1 MNGRTAERHRG
12 APTAARA
19 RGGTRC
25 RRGDGELSNVF
36 EGNNTL
42 MAGRIPDEIIQEVL
56 DRTNI
61 VELIGGYLPLRQAG
75 SRWKGLCPFHTEKT
89 PSFMVN
95 PERQIFHC
103 FGCGKGGSAFAF
115 LMEQERFSFPEAV
128 RFLADRAGIRVPA
141 ARGGDREAEG
151 RLRLVEVHRLAAE
164 QFRANLA
171 GAEGAAARRYLE
183 GRGLEPNTVERFQ
196 LGYAPGQ
203 WDALLRHLVR
213 AGYRP
218 EEVERAG
225 LAAPRRDPGGGAG
238 RSGAYDRFRDRVMI
252 PIADASGKVI
262 AFGGRALRPED
273 VKYINSPETP
283 LYRKGMHL
291 YGLHLAARPIRE
303 EGWAILVEGYFDL
316 IGLHRA
322 GFHNAVAA
330 LGTAL
335 TAQQVEVLA
344 RYTDRAVLA
353 FDPDRAGLQAALR
366 GIELLLARG
375 LAVEVAALP
384 EGLDPDGLVAQRG
397 RDGVAEVLARTAD
410 VVDFA
415 WAAAGRAARRGP
427 RASGPGAEGVDE
439 AVQAGEAVLG
449 VLARMGP
456 GIRRD
461 KYAQKLA
468 ERLGVGEASIQAELA
483 RRGPGRATAAASA
496 PLPAASPAGAGGA
509 PRPRVSVE
517 GELLQLLLLQPERIA
532 ATRAVVSPDDFIDPT
547 LRRLFEMVCEGE
559 ALGGPAL
566 THALVGHEDEAIR
579 AAAGGLLMA
588 DEGKFEEG
596 DRVFADFLRYFARRR
611 ADRVKRRIRQEME
624 TAGKAGDPETLERAK
639 AAHPGWRRAGDA
651 P

>member
-1 MNGRTAERHRG
+1 
-12 APTAARA
+12 
-19 RGGTRC
+19 
-25 RRGDGELSNVF
+25 
-36 EGNNTL
+36 
-42 MAGRIPDEIIQEVL
+42 MAGRIPDEIIQQVL

-61 VELIGGYLPLRQAG
+61 VELIGSYLPLRQAG

-103 FGCGKGGSAFAF
+103 FGCGKGGSAVTF

-128 RFLADRAGIRVPA
+128 RFLADRAGIRVPT
-141 ARGGDREAEG
+141 ARGNEREAEG
-151 RLRLVEVHRLAAE
+151 RLRLVEMHRLAAE

-171 GAEGAAARRYLE
+171 GAAGAAALRYLE
-183 GRGLEPNTVERFQ
+183 GRGLDPATIERFQ
-196 LGYAPGQ
+196 LGSALPQ

-218 EEVERAG
+218 EEIERAG
-225 LAAPRRDPGGGAG
+225 LAAPRRDPAGGAG
-238 RSGAYDRFRDRVMI
+238 RAGAYDRFRDRVMI

-262 AFGGRALRPED
+262 AFGGRALQGED

-283 LYRKGMHL
+283 IYRKGFHL
-291 YGLHLAARPIRE
+291 YGLHLAARAIRE
-303 EGWAILVEGYFDL
+303 MGWAILVEGYFDL

-384 EGLDPDGLVAQRG
+384 EGLDPDSLVVQRG
-397 RDGVAEVLARTAD
+397 RDGVAEVLSRTVD

-415 WAAAGRAARRGP
+415 WAAASQAAARGPAPSGP
-427 RASGPGAEGVDE
+427 RPESVDA
-439 AVQAGEAVLG
+439 AVRAGEAVLG

-468 ERLGVGEASIQAELA
+468 ERLGVTEASIQAELA
-483 RRGPGRATAAASA
+483 RRGSARAGAAAA
-496 PLPAASPAGAGGA
+496 A
-509 PRPRVSVE
+509 PRPPRAAGADDPRPSLSVE
-517 GELLQLLLLQPERIA
+517 GELLQLLLQQPERIA
-532 ATRAVVSPDDFIDPT
+532 AARAVILPDDFSDPT
-547 LRRLFEMVCEGE
+547 FRRLFAMVCEGA
-559 ALGGPAL
+559 ALGGSAL
-566 THALVGHEDEAIR
+566 THALVGHEDEAVR
-579 AAAGGLLMA
+579 TAAGSLVMA
-588 DEGKFEEG
+588 DEKKFEEA
-596 DRVFADFLRYFARRR
+596 DRIFADFLRYFARRR
-611 ADRVKRRIRQEME
+611 GDREKLRIRQQME

-639 AAHPGWRRAGDA
+639 AAHPGWRRAADA

>member
-1 MNGRTAERHRG
+1 
-12 APTAARA
+12 
-19 RGGTRC
+19 
-25 RRGDGELSNVF
+25 
-36 EGNNTL
+36 
-42 MAGRIPDEIIQEVL
+42 MAGRIPDEIIQQVL

-103 FGCGKGGSAFAF
+103 FGCGKGGSAIAF

-141 ARGGDREAEG
+141 ARGGDRDAEG
-151 RLRLVEVHRLAAE
+151 RLRLVEMHRLAAE

-171 GAEGAAARRYLE
+171 GAEGAAARGYLE
-183 GRGLEPNTVERFQ
+183 GRGLEPGTIERFQ
-196 LGYAPGQ
+196 LGYALGQ

-262 AFGGRALRPED
+262 AFGGRALRPDD

-283 LYRKGMHL
+283 LYRKGQHL
-291 YGLHLAARPIRE
+291 YGLHLAARTIRE

-316 IGLHRA
+316 IGLHRG

-410 VVDFA
+410 VVDFT

-427 RASGPGAEGVDE
+427 RASGPGAGGVDA

-468 ERLGVGEASIQAELA
+468 ERLGVGEASIRAELA
-483 RRGPGRATAAASA
+483 RRAAGRGAVPPAPPPAAAA
-496 PLPAASPAGAGGA
+496 CGPQPIP
-509 PRPRVSVE
+509 SVE
-517 GELLQLLLLQPERIA
+517 GELLQLLLRQPERIP
-532 ATRAVVSPDDFIDPT
+532 ATRAVVLPDDFSDPT
-547 LRRLFEMVCEGE
+547 LRRVFEMVCEGE
-559 ALGGPAL
+559 ALGSSAL

-579 AAAGGLLMA
+579 AAAGGLVMA
-588 DEGKFEEG
+588 DERKFEEA
-596 DRVFADFLRYFARRR
+596 DRIFADFLRYFARRR
-611 ADRVKRRIRQEME
+611 ADRAKLRIRLQME
-624 TAGKAGDPETLERAK
+624 TAGRAGDPDTLARAK

>member
-1 MNGRTAERHRG
+1 
-12 APTAARA
+12 
-19 RGGTRC
+19 
-25 RRGDGELSNVF
+25 
-36 EGNNTL
+36 
-42 MAGRIPDEIIQEVL
+42 
-56 DRTNI
+56 
-61 VELIGGYLPLRQAG
+61 
-75 SRWKGLCPFHTEKT
+75 
-89 PSFMVN
+89 
-95 PERQIFHC
+95 
-103 FGCGKGGSAFAF
+103 
-115 LMEQERFSFPEAV
+115 
-128 RFLADRAGIRVPA
+128 VPA

-151 RLRLVEVHRLAAE
+151 RLRLVEMHRLAAE

-183 GRGLEPNTVERFQ
+183 GRGLEPGTIERFQ
-196 LGYAPGQ
+196 LGYALGQ

-238 RSGAYDRFRDRVMI
+238 RAGAYDRFRDRVMI

-283 LYRKGMHL
+283 LYRKGLHL
-291 YGLHLAARPIRE
+291 YGLHLAARAIRE

-316 IGLHRA
+316 IGLHRG

-344 RYTDRAVLA
+344 RYTDRTVLA

-397 RDGVAEVLARTAD
+397 RDGVAEVLARTVD
-410 VVDFA
+410 VVEFA
-415 WAAAGRAARRGP
+415 WAAAERAGRRGP
-427 RASGPGAEGVDE
+427 RTSGPGGVDA

-456 GIRRD
+456 GIRRE

-468 ERLGVGEASIQAELA
+468 ERLGVSEASIQAELA
-483 RRGPGRATAAASA
+483 RRGPGRGAAASA
-496 PLPAASPAGAGGA
+496 PRPAGAPAAGD
-509 PRPRVSVE
+509 PRPRLSVE
-517 GELLQLLLLQPERIA
+517 GELLQLLLQQPERIP
-532 ATRAVVSPDDFIDPT
+532 ATRAVVFPDDFSDPT

-559 ALGGPAL
+559 ALGGSAL

-579 AAAGGLLMA
+579 AAAGGLVMA
-588 DEGKFEEG
+588 DERKFEEA
-596 DRVFADFLRYFARRR
+596 DRIFADFLGYFAKRR
-611 ADRVKRRIRQEME
+611 ADRAKVRIRQQME

>member
-1 MNGRTAERHRG
+1 
-12 APTAARA
+12 
-19 RGGTRC
+19 
-25 RRGDGELSNVF
+25 
-36 EGNNTL
+36 
-42 MAGRIPDEIIQEVL
+42 MAGRIPDEIIQQVL

-103 FGCGKGGSAFAF
+103 FGCGKGGSAIAF

-141 ARGGDREAEG
+141 ARGGDRDAEG
-151 RLRLVEVHRLAAE
+151 RLRLVEMHRLAAE

-171 GAEGAAARRYLE
+171 GAEGAAARGYLE
-183 GRGLEPNTVERFQ
+183 GRGLEPGTIERFQ
-196 LGYAPGQ
+196 LGYALGQ

-262 AFGGRALRPED
+262 AFGGRALRPDD

-283 LYRKGMHL
+283 LYRKGQHL
-291 YGLHLAARPIRE
+291 YGLHLAARAIRE

-316 IGLHRA
+316 IGLHRG

-410 VVDFA
+410 VVDFT

-427 RASGPGAEGVDE
+427 RASGPGAGGVDA

-468 ERLGVGEASIQAELA
+468 ERLGVGEASIRAELA
-483 RRGPGRATAAASA
+483 RRAAGRGAVPPAPPPAAAA
-496 PLPAASPAGAGGA
+496 CGPQPIP
-509 PRPRVSVE
+509 SVE
-517 GELLQLLLLQPERIA
+517 GELLQLLLRQPERIP
-532 ATRAVVSPDDFIDPT
+532 ATRAVVLPDDFSDPT
-547 LRRLFEMVCEGE
+547 LRRVFEMVCEGE
-559 ALGGPAL
+559 ALGSSAL

-579 AAAGGLLMA
+579 AAAGGLVMA
-588 DEGKFEEG
+588 DERKFEEA
-596 DRVFADFLRYFARRR
+596 DRIFADFLRYFARRR
-611 ADRVKRRIRQEME
+611 ADRAKLRIRLQME
-624 TAGKAGDPETLERAK
+624 TAGRAGDPDTLARAK

>member
-1 MNGRTAERHRG
+1 
-12 APTAARA
+12 
-19 RGGTRC
+19 
-25 RRGDGELSNVF
+25 
-36 EGNNTL
+36 
-42 MAGRIPDEIIQEVL
+42 MAGRIPDEIIQQVL

-103 FGCGKGGSAFAF
+103 FGCGKGGSAIAF

-141 ARGGDREAEG
+141 ARGGDRDAEG
-151 RLRLVEVHRLAAE
+151 RLRLVEMHRLAEE

-171 GAEGAAARRYLE
+171 GAEGAAARGYLE
-183 GRGLEPNTVERFQ
+183 GRGLEPNTIERFQ
-196 LGYAPGQ
+196 LGYALGQ

-225 LAAPRRDPGGGAG
+225 LAAPRRDPGGSIG

-252 PIADASGKVI
+252 PIADASGKII
-262 AFGGRALRPED
+262 AFGGRALRPDD
-273 VKYINSPETP
+273 VKYLNSPETP
-283 LYRKGMHL
+283 LYRKGQHL
-291 YGLHLAARPIRE
+291 YGLHLAVRAIRE

-316 IGLHRA
+316 IGLHRG

-397 RDGVAEVLARTAD
+397 RDGVAEVLARTED

-415 WAAAGRAARRGP
+415 WAAAARAARRGP
-427 RASGPGAEGVDE
+427 RASGPGAGGVDA

-468 ERLGVGEASIQAELA
+468 ERLGVGEASIRAELA
-483 RRGPGRATAAASA
+483 RRAAGRGAVAPAPPPAAAA
-496 PLPAASPAGAGGA
+496 CGPQPSP
-509 PRPRVSVE
+509 SVE
-517 GELLQLLLLQPERIA
+517 GELLQLLLRQPERIP
-532 ATRAVVSPDDFIDPT
+532 ATRAVVLPDDFSDPT
-547 LRRLFEMVCEGE
+547 LRRVFEMVCEGE

-566 THALVGHEDEAIR
+566 THALAGHEDEAIR
-579 AAAGGLLMA
+579 AAAGGLAMA
-588 DEGKFEEG
+588 DERKFEEA
-596 DRVFADFLRYFARRR
+596 DRIFADFLRYFARRR
-611 ADRVKRRIRQEME
+611 ADRAKLRIRQQME
-624 TAGKAGDPETLERAK
+624 TADRAGDPETLARAK

>member
-1 MNGRTAERHRG
+1 
-12 APTAARA
+12 
-19 RGGTRC
+19 
-25 RRGDGELSNVF
+25 
-36 EGNNTL
+36 
-42 MAGRIPDEIIQEVL
+42 MAGRIPDEIIQQVL

-103 FGCGKGGSAFAF
+103 FGCGKGGSAIAF

-141 ARGGDREAEG
+141 ARGGDRDAEG
-151 RLRLVEVHRLAAE
+151 RLRLVEMHRLAAE

-171 GAEGAAARRYLE
+171 GAEGAAARGYLE
-183 GRGLEPNTVERFQ
+183 GRGLEPSTIERFQ
-196 LGYAPGQ
+196 LGYALGQ

-225 LAAPRRDPGGGAG
+225 LAAPRRDPGGSMA

-252 PIADASGKVI
+252 PIADASGKII
-262 AFGGRALRPED
+262 AFGGRALRPDD

-283 LYRKGMHL
+283 LYRKGLHL
-291 YGLHLAARPIRE
+291 YGLHLAVRAIRE

-316 IGLHRA
+316 IGLHRG

-375 LAVEVAALP
+375 LAVEEAALP

-427 RASGPGAEGVDE
+427 RASGPGAGGVDA

-449 VLARMGP
+449 VLARMGS

-468 ERLGVGEASIQAELA
+468 ERLGVGEASIRAELA
-483 RRGPGRATAAASA
+483 RRVAGRGAVAPGPPPAAAA
-496 PLPAASPAGAGGA
+496 CGPQPSP
-509 PRPRVSVE
+509 SVE
-517 GELLQLLLLQPERIA
+517 GELLQLLLRQPERIP
-532 ATRAVVSPDDFIDPT
+532 ATRAVVLPDDFSDPT
-547 LRRLFEMVCEGE
+547 LRRVFEMVCEGE

-579 AAAGGLLMA
+579 AAAGGLAMA
-588 DEGKFEEG
+588 DERKFEEA
-596 DRVFADFLRYFARRR
+596 DRIFADFLRYFARRR
-611 ADRVKRRIRQEME
+611 ADRAKLRIRQQME
-624 TAGKAGDPETLERAK
+624 TADRAGDPETLAQAK